1 MCSVSVLRAE
11 NVTKVYPGTVALDAV
26 SLSFESGKVNAL
38 IGKNGSG
45 KSTLVKIISGAEQAT
60 EGHVYLDD
68 KKLSF
73 KNPMDAFGSGIA
85 TVYQELS
92 LVQGMTAAE
101 NILIGRLPE
110 KRGFIDWKATYKQ
123 AEDLIRELDVDIA
136 PDAYIYELSVW
147 QCQMLEIVKA
157 MSYKPRVLL
166 LDEPTSALAQNEV
179 ASLFK
184 MVRLLKEKDVI
195 VIYISHKLHELWE
208 IADTCTVLRDGKYR
222 GAVEMASVTRK
233 EVLGM
238 MFGDLEIKQR
248 PADLRVDDEV
258 VLSVKGLSRKPRFTD
273 VSFDLRKGEVL
284 GIAGMLG
291 AGRTEL
297 LRALFG
303 ADQADAGTVTFNG
316 QPVTGATPEKMRD
329 AGVALTPEDRKREGL
344 NLIASIKDN
353 LCYAS
358 LPLISDGYFVN
369 RKREDGFAGRQI
381 ADLQIKL
388 SSALDPMTSL
398 SGGNQQKV
406 VVGNWLNIGPKVMLF
421 DEPSRG
427 IDVNA
432 KQQIFQIIWEQSRRG
447 ISSIMVSSELEEL
460 IEVCHRI
467 LIMRAG
473 RIVDEVRP
481 ENITIEELY
490 SLCMGAA

>member
-1 MCSVSVLRAE
+1 VSILRVE
-11 NVTKVYPGTVALDAV
+11 NVTKIYPGTTALDAV

-38 IGKNGSG
+38 VGKNGSG

-60 EGHVYLDD
+60 DGALYLDG
-68 KKLSF
+68 KPHKPKS
-73 KNPMDAFGSGIA
+73 PMDAFDSGIA

-110 KRGFIDWKATYKQ
+110 KNGFIDWKATYKK
-123 AEDLIRELDVDIA
+123 AEALIRELDVDIA
-136 PDAYIYELSVW
+136 PDTYIYELSVW

-157 MSYKPRVLL
+157 ISYNPRVLL

-184 MVRLLKEKDVI
+184 MVRLLKKKDVI
-195 VIYISHKLHELWE
+195 VIYITHKLHELMQ
-208 IADTCTVLRDGKYR
+208 IADTCTVLRDGKYI
-222 GAVEMASVTRK
+222 GSVEMAKVTHK

-238 MFGDLEIKQR
+238 MFGDLEIKMR
-248 PADLRVDDEV
+248 PADLRVEDEV
-258 VLSVKGLSRKPRFTD
+258 VLSVKGLSRKPRFED
-273 VSFDLRKGEVL
+273 VSFDLRRGEVL

-297 LRALFG
+297 LRAIFG
-303 ADQADAGTVTFNG
+303 ADRADSGTVTFNE
-316 QPVTGATPEKMRD
+316 QWINRPTPEKMRD
-329 AGVALTPEDRKREGL
+329 AGVAMTPEDRKRQGL
-344 NLIASIKDN
+344 NLLGSIKNN

-358 LPLISDGYFVN
+358 LPLLTDGYFIN
-369 RKREDGFAGRQI
+369 RKREDDFANRQI
-381 ADLQIKL
+381 TGLEVKTT
-388 SSALDPMTSL
+388 SSLDPMTSL

-406 VVGNWLNIGPKVMLF
+406 VVGNWLNISPKVMLF

-432 KQQIFQIIWEQSRRG
+432 KQQIFQIIWEQSRKG

-460 IEVCHRI
+460 LEVCHRI
-467 LIMRAG
+467 LIMLAG
-473 RIVDEVRP
+473 RIVAEVRP
-481 ENITIEELY
+481 ENVSIEELY
-490 SLCMGAA
+490 SLCMGA

>member
-1 MCSVSVLRAE
+1 
-11 NVTKVYPGTVALDAV
+11 
-26 SLSFESGKVNAL
+26 
-38 IGKNGSG
+38 
-45 KSTLVKIISGAEQAT
+45 
-60 EGHVYLDD
+60 
-68 KKLSF
+68 
-73 KNPMDAFGSGIA
+73 
-85 TVYQELS
+85 
-92 LVQGMTAAE
+92 
-101 NILIGRLPE
+101 
-110 KRGFIDWKATYKQ
+110 
-123 AEDLIRELDVDIA
+123 
-136 PDAYIYELSVW
+136 
-147 QCQMLEIVKA
+147 MLEIVKA
-157 MSYKPRVLL
+157 MSYNPKVLL

-184 MVRLLKEKDVI
+184 MVRLLKKKDVI

-208 IADTCTVLRDGKYR
+208 IADTCTVLRDGRYI
-222 GAVEMASVTRK
+222 GTVEMAGATHK

-258 VLSVKGLSRKPRFTD
+258 VLSVKGLSRKPRFED
-273 VSFDLRKGEVL
+273 VSFDLHRGEVL

-303 ADQADAGTVTFNG
+303 ADQADGGSVTFNG
-316 QPVTGATPEKMRD
+316 QLITKATPEKMRD

-344 NLIASIKDN
+344 NLIASIKNN

-369 RKREDGFAGRQI
+369 RKREDDFTKRQI
-381 ADLQIKL
+381 ADLQIKV

-406 VVGNWLNIGPKVMLF
+406 VVGNWLNISPQVMLF

-432 KQQIFQIIWEQSRRG
+432 KQQIFQIIWEQSRKG

-467 LIMRAG
+467 LIMRSG